1 LKYIK
6 LSVLH
11 MLITAQATLKDA
23 AAHMPASNA
32 GALQDDDDT
41 DAESAAAN
49 AKLAALDGDNATLR
63 RELEALR
70 RAAAAVAPAATS
82 VAAAAV
88 PVLKEAAAAIVAPVS
103 VPAAVAAPAVEPAVA
118 AAVTPSAQWQL
129 VFEATS
135 SRPKVALQQRA
146 GYGNVATICA
156 DIAEALDAEEA
167 RVALRAKGGAGGV
180 RGVLLPAQMAADAVR
195 EIYEAGELEL
205 EVSTILLSLTYF
217 SADPSYRTSL
227 RSLNVYLKS

>member
-1 LKYIK
+1 
-6 LSVLH
+6 
-11 MLITAQATLKDA
+11 MPFAAQATLKDA
-23 AAHMPASNA
+23 AAHVPASNA
-32 GALQDDDDT
+32 GALQDDYDT
-41 DAESAAAN
+41 DADQAAVN
-49 AKLAALDGDNATLR
+49 AKLAALSGDNAALR

-70 RAAAAVAPAATS
+70 RTAAAPPTTTAGASTATLA
-82 VAAAAV
+82 AAAAV
-88 PVLKEAAAAIVAPVS
+88 PVLKEAAAPVAPVS
-103 VPAAVAAPAVEPAVA
+103 VPAAAAVEPAA

-167 RVALRAKGGAGGV
+167 RVALRAKGGAGGA
-180 RGVLLPAQMAADAVR
+180 RGVLLPAQMSADAVR

-205 EVSTILLSLTYF
+205 EVSTHTALTHF
-217 SADPSYRTSL
+217 SY
-227 RSLNVYLKS
+227 